1 MKITVTDNSQ
11 SNWASI
17 TEIDVSG
24 AESSGTN
31 GGSGYHYDPAF
42 HAKGSNFQ
50 DVSSSASLPNY
61 QSLLWQHGSRQ
72 LQISIQRDIS

>member
-24 AESSGTN
+24 AESDGTN
-31 GGSGYHYDPAF
+31 GGSGYHYDPSF
-42 HAKGSNFQ
+42 IAKGSTFQ
-50 DVSSSASLPNY
+50 DY
-61 QSLLWQHGSRQ
+61 QVQAR
-72 LQISIQRDIS
+72 